1 MAAKQPLGA
10 EMTTTILVANPK
22 GGSGKTTLS
31 TNLAGYF
38 ANRGER
44 VALGDM
50 DRQQSSLSWLRMR
63 PGVMPAILGWD
74 AREEETPKLAH
85 KVPWVVVDSP
95 AGMHG
100 KRLTEAVKLAD
111 KIVVPVQPSV
121 FDMWATEDFIK
132 TVLEEK
138 AIRKHRAFLAIV
150 GMRVDPRTRA
160 AAMLEEFLSRF
171 ELPVLTYL
179 RDTQNYMN
187 AAALGE
193 CLFDQHRNQKT
204 EKDFEQWQPLLGWVE
219 ETD

>member
-1 MAAKQPLGA
+1 
-10 EMTTTILVANPK
+10 MTTTILVANPK

-38 ANRGER
+38 AVRGER

-50 DRQQSSLSWLRMR
+50 DRQQSSLTWLTMR
-63 PGVMPAILGWD
+63 PAELPAIVGWD
-74 AREEETPKLAH
+74 ARDEEDPKLPH
-85 KVPWVVVDSP
+85 KTSWAVVDSP

-100 KRLTEAVKLAD
+100 KRLAQAVKLAD

-138 AIRKHRAFLAIV
+138 AIRKHRTFLAIV

-160 AAMLEEFLSRF
+160 AAMLEEFLSKF
-171 ELPVLTYL
+171 DLPVLTYL

-187 AAALGE
+187 AAAEGE
-193 CLFDQHRNQKT
+193 CLFDQHRNQRT
-204 EKDFEQWQPLLGWVE
+204 ERDFEQWQPLLEWV
-219 ETD
+219 TSD

>member
-1 MAAKQPLGA
+1 
-10 EMTTTILVANPK
+10 MTTTILVANPK

-38 ANRGER
+38 AGRGER

-50 DRQQSSLSWLRMR
+50 DRQQSSLTWLSMR
-63 PGVMPAILGWD
+63 PAELPSILGWD
-74 AREEETPKLAH
+74 AREEEVPKLAH
-85 KVPWVVVDSP
+85 KVPWAVVDSP

-100 KRLTEAVKLAD
+100 KRLSEAVKLAD

-138 AIRKHRAFLAIV
+138 AIRKHRTFLAIV

-160 AAMLEEFLSRF
+160 AAMLEQFLEKF
-171 ELPVLTYL
+171 DLPVLTYL

-187 AAALGE
+187 AAAEGE
-193 CLFDQHRNQKT
+193 CLFDRHSIQRT
-204 EKDFEQWQPLLGWVE
+204 ERDFEQWQPLLEWVE
-219 ETD
+219 AVE

>member
-1 MAAKQPLGA
+1 
-10 EMTTTILVANPK
+10 MTTTILVANPK

-38 ANRGER
+38 ASRGEK
-44 VALGDM
+44 VVLGDM
-50 DRQQSSLSWLRMR
+50 DRQQSSLSWLLMR
-63 PGVMPAILGWD
+63 PDSLPAIEGWD
-74 AREEETPKLAH
+74 AREEEMDLPRKTDRL
-85 KVPWVVVDSP
+85 VIDSP

-121 FDMWATEDFIK
+121 FDMWATETFIRS
-132 TVLEEK
+132 VLEEK
-138 AIRKHRAFLAIV
+138 PLRKHRTYLAIV

-160 AAMLEEFLSRF
+160 ASMLEEFLSGF

-193 CLFDQHRNQKT
+193 TLFDQTPSRV
-204 EKDFEQWQPLLGWVE
+204 ERDREQWQPLLEWIEG
-219 ETD
+219 

>member
-1 MAAKQPLGA
+1 MA
-10 EMTTTILVANPK
+10 TTILVANPK

-38 ANRGER
+38 ARQGEN
-44 VALGDM
+44 VLLGDM
-50 DRQQSSLSWLRMR
+50 DRQQSSLSWLNQRAA
-63 PGVMPAILGWD
+63 GLPAILAWD
-74 AREEETPKLAH
+74 AREEDEIKLPH
-85 KVPWVVVDSP
+85 KTAWTIVDSP

-100 KRLTEAVKLAD
+100 KRLTQAVKLAD

-132 TVLEEK
+132 AVLEEK
-138 AIRKHRAFLAIV
+138 AIRKNRTFLAIV

-160 AAMLEEFLSRF
+160 AGMLEEFLGKF
-171 ELPVLTYL
+171 DLPVLTYL

-193 CLFDQHRNQKT
+193 TLFDQSKTLRT
-204 EKDFEQWQPLLGWVE
+204 EKDFDQWQPLLEWVVAE
-219 ETD
+219 E

>member
-1 MAAKQPLGA
+1 
-10 EMTTTILVANPK
+10 MTTTILVANPK

-38 ANRGER
+38 ASQGKK

-50 DRQQSSLSWLRMR
+50 DRQQSSLTWLSMR
-63 PGVMPAILGWD
+63 PAELPTITGWD
-74 AREEETPKLAH
+74 ARDEDDPKLPH
-85 KVPWVVVDSP
+85 KAAWAVVDSP

-100 KRLTEAVKLAD
+100 KRLTQAVKLAD

-138 AIRKHRAFLAIV
+138 AIRKHRTFLAIV

-171 ELPVLTYL
+171 DLPVLTYL

-193 CLFDQHRNQKT
+193 CLFDLHCNQRT
-204 EKDFEQWQPLLGWVE
+204 ERDFEQWQPLLEWVTE
-219 ETD
+219 SE

>member
-1 MAAKQPLGA
+1 MA
-10 EMTTTILVANPK
+10 TTILVANPK

-38 ANRGER
+38 ACQGER
-44 VALGDM
+44 VVLGDM
-50 DRQQSSLSWLRMR
+50 DRQQSSLSWLNQRSAAL
-63 PGVMPAILGWD
+63 PAILAWD
-74 AREEETPKLAH
+74 AREEEEIKLPH
-85 KVPWVVVDSP
+85 KTTWSIVDSP

-100 KRLTEAVKLAD
+100 KRLTQAVKLAD

-132 TVLEEK
+132 SVLEEK
-138 AIRKHRAFLAIV
+138 AIRKNRTFLAIV

-160 AAMLEEFLSRF
+160 AAMLEEFLGKF
-171 ELPVLTYL
+171 DLPVLTYL

-193 CLFDQHRNQKT
+193 TLFDQSKTQRT
-204 EKDFEQWQPLLGWVE
+204 EKDFDQWQPLLEWVVTE
-219 ETD
+219 E